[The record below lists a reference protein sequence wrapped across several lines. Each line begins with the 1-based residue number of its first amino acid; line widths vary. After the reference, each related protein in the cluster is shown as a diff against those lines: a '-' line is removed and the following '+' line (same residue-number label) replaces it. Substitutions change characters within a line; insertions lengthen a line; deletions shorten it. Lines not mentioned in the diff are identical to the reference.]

1 MYSSSRIGIPS
12 GYRTSP
18 GVRPGGRT
26 IVGSAPKPR
35 GGTPLKRPTPQ
46 QVKNR
51 MSPGRLRKIAS
62 ERRVASERRY

>member
-1 MYSSSRIGIPS
+1 MAYIGIPS
-12 GYRTSP
+12 NYNRGSQL
-18 GVRPGGRT
+18 
-26 IVGSAPKPR
+26 VGSPRSIAPRSSPK

-62 ERRVASERRY
+62 KRKMAAESRY